1 MTSQPTKMPSQQQP
15 PVAKQ
20 QVTSQRSQPPSD
32 KPDIFVY
39 RQPNLQQQDLISRQN
54 DSNFSRHFSVRPQ
67 STVRTPLD
75 PKTLLQMSAR
85 SSLRWP
91 PPPPFMYPGNQI
103 HGNQGAPSNQ
113 MHGNPAGNIQ
123 LSNEQRMQ
131 MMIAR
136 QRLMS
141 MVSCYDK

>member
-1 MTSQPTKMPSQQQP
+1 MTSQSTKMPSQQQP
-15 PVAKQ
+15 PVTSQ
-20 QVTSQRSQPPSD
+20 QQMTSQRNQPPT
-32 KPDIFVY
+32 DIFVY

-91 PPPPFMYPGNQI
+91 PPPPFMYPGNQV
-103 HGNQGAPSNQ
+103 HGNQ
-113 MHGNPAGNIQ
+113 MHGNPAGNVQ

-141 MVSCYDK
+141 MVSCVNK